1 MAKDLDKKKKK
12 NKKSENAEKT
22 FLISYYK
29 EHSSSFSDKIYRE
42 IKNEVVEA
50 TSKKE
55 AYAYW
60 IKHVQSC
67 PSIINIIC
75 LDDD

>member
-1 MAKDLDKKKKK
+1 MKNSERHIKKKKSDT
-12 NKKSENAEKT
+12 KKSY
-22 FLISYYK
+22 LISYYQ
-29 EHSSSFSDKIYRE
+29 EQVASFSDKIYRD
-42 IKNEVVEA
+42 IKNRVIEA

-55 AYAYW
+55 AYTYW
-60 IKHVQSC
+60 VEYVQSS